1 MAQMER
7 GETQEEK
14 RGDKEDVLH
23 SNGGGV
29 PCWNRL
35 PRQVMV
41 ASSLELFKARLDG
54 ALSSLVLWEM
64 SVLMAGS
71 LTWMATEGPFQLRLF
86 CDSGKSH

>member
-41 ASSLELFKARLDG
+41 ASSLELFKA
-54 ALSSLVLWEM
+54 
-64 SVLMAGS
+64 
-71 LTWMATEGPFQLRLF
+71 
-86 CDSGKSH
+86 